1 MTETTTPSP
10 ESNDPVVNISFRV
23 SGLQQLMNLL
33 ATPDYQLRSAILTD
47 LQAQANRQLQL
58 ATPSTSTEGQS
69 ETN

>member
-47 LQAQANRQLQL
+47 LQAQANRQLQP
-58 ATPSTSTEGQS
+58 ATSTSTESQS
-69 ETN
+69 